1 MEEGVKS
8 TKRIGYLDI
17 AKGFSMICI
26 VMGHL
31 GIGSLNAFVYTFH
44 VPIFFLISGYFL
56 SDKLSVSEFAKK
68 KARQL
73 LVPYVVT
80 SCCIIVGATLRDVLE
95 TGSLENVVYD
105 IKTWTVAALY
115 GSGTIEY
122 QEPFYM
128 KQIGAIWFLLALFF
142 ALLIVRFAM
151 QYQYGFAGVIILAYV
166 GYKTTTMVWLPWS
179 IQAGMT
185 AAVFVYIGL
194 LARKGRV
201 LERKPHP
208 AIISVAAGIWLVCIL
223 FGGHLYIVRNH
234 FENGFLDVIGALA
247 GSYIV
252 ILLCEKLEKYTNCIA
267 RFLKFLGKN
276 SLFFLCCHALELQ
289 AIPWQFVWTVFGEKL
304 KLQTAT
310 VVTIW
315 VCLRVVLCS
324 LGVLVCLQIK
334 KFIPCLK
341 EKWMMRERKVGK
353 WNQNTGKDR
362 IKYWNIAKG
371 IAILLMILGH
381 AEGIPA
387 YLRTIIF
394 SFHMPLLIIA
404 NGYFIKSY
412 DIKRTFKKSVKSLL
426 VPYMEVCLI
435 SAVIYTV
442 VAENGSA
449 AERFL
454 YKIKAMLGG
463 MSKISTRFESF
474 DSVWLVWFVCC
485 LFVTRN
491 LYVIL
496 MKLLENYSSGI
507 RLGVL
512 VLLAFAGYVVGKYYA
527 FLPWSLD
534 VALVS
539 LLFMA
544 VGDWLRR
551 NKFFETNGA
560 YKLAIPAAVWI
571 YFLTK
576 GICIELATRSY
587 PLGIWCIVEAVAGS
601 LTVISLSQLLSRYRG
616 ITNILSWIGQN
627 TMLILALHCLE
638 MMYFNWNDLVFSRL
652 PFEMNWF
659 RIFVI
664 KTAVILAVTAGINMI
679 KRRFVKS
686 IR

>member
-1 MEEGVKS
+1 
-8 TKRIGYLDI
+8 
-17 AKGFSMICI
+17 
-26 VMGHL
+26 
-31 GIGSLNAFVYTFH
+31 
-44 VPIFFLISGYFL
+44 
-56 SDKLSVSEFAKK
+56 
-68 KARQL
+68 
-73 LVPYVVT
+73 
-80 SCCIIVGATLRDVLE
+80 
-95 TGSLENVVYD
+95 
-105 IKTWTVAALY
+105 
-115 GSGTIEY
+115 
-122 QEPFYM
+122 
-128 KQIGAIWFLLALFF
+128 
-142 ALLIVRFAM
+142 
-151 QYQYGFAGVIILAYV
+151 
-166 GYKTTTMVWLPWS
+166 
-179 IQAGMT
+179 
-185 AAVFVYIGL
+185 
-194 LARKGRV
+194 
-201 LERKPHP
+201 
-208 AIISVAAGIWLVCIL
+208 
-223 FGGHLYIVRNH
+223 
-234 FENGFLDVIGALA
+234 
-247 GSYIV
+247 
-252 ILLCEKLEKYTNCIA
+252 
-267 RFLKFLGKN
+267 
-276 SLFFLCCHALELQ
+276 
-289 AIPWQFVWTVFGEKL
+289 
-304 KLQTAT
+304 
-310 VVTIW
+310 
-315 VCLRVVLCS
+315 
-324 LGVLVCLQIK
+324 
-334 KFIPCLK
+334 
-341 EKWMMRERKVGK
+341 
-353 WNQNTGKDR
+353 
-362 IKYWNIAKG
+362 
-371 IAILLMILGH
+371 
-381 AEGIPA
+381 
-387 YLRTIIF
+387 
-394 SFHMPLLIIA
+394 MPLLIIA

-576 GICIELATRSY
+576 GICIELAPRSS

-664 KTAVILAVTAGINMI
+664 KTAVILAVTAGIDMI

>member
-1 MEEGVKS
+1 M
-8 TKRIGYLDI
+8 
-17 AKGFSMICI
+17 
-26 VMGHL
+26 
-31 GIGSLNAFVYTFH
+31 
-44 VPIFFLISGYFL
+44 
-56 SDKLSVSEFAKK
+56 
-68 KARQL
+68 
-73 LVPYVVT
+73 
-80 SCCIIVGATLRDVLE
+80 
-95 TGSLENVVYD
+95 
-105 IKTWTVAALY
+105 
-115 GSGTIEY
+115 
-122 QEPFYM
+122 
-128 KQIGAIWFLLALFF
+128 
-142 ALLIVRFAM
+142 
-151 QYQYGFAGVIILAYV
+151 
-166 GYKTTTMVWLPWS
+166 
-179 IQAGMT
+179 
-185 AAVFVYIGL
+185 
-194 LARKGRV
+194 
-201 LERKPHP
+201 
-208 AIISVAAGIWLVCIL
+208 
-223 FGGHLYIVRNH
+223 
-234 FENGFLDVIGALA
+234 
-247 GSYIV
+247 
-252 ILLCEKLEKYTNCIA
+252 
-267 RFLKFLGKN
+267 
-276 SLFFLCCHALELQ
+276 
-289 AIPWQFVWTVFGEKL
+289 VFGTRNTGLNHPRLICLFVQSHLLDDGTDQTFTIRRIINGKL
-304 KLQTAT
+304 GSESD
-310 VVTIW
+310 I
-315 VCLRVVLCS
+315 LCF
-324 LGVLVCLQIK
+324 GT
-334 KFIPCLK
+334 
-341 EKWMMRERKVGK
+341 E
-353 WNQNTGKDR
+353 NTGKDR

-463 MSKISTRFESF
+463 MSKISIRFESF

-664 KTAVILAVTAGINMI
+664 KTAVILAVTAGIDMI